1 MIVAWLLEVFM
12 DTHTTSDERLA
23 AICQMI
29 RNETLDPALKEAEH
43 IKQIAEREAARIRA
57 DAKQQAEKL
66 LHEARQQVQEEK
78 EAFEA
83 SLHQSSKQLLGILKE
98 QIERDLFNPGVD
110 HYLSDEFKDAIQIGA
125 LMNLILDELT
135 KEGISGD
142 LAAFLG
148 KNLNKDEVVK
158 HILKGSLD
166 KLSMGEVRSGHFAA
180 GVVIKVQNHHL
191 AIEITPEA
199 IREIIVPF
207 LRPDFRRFLFNE

>member
-1 MIVAWLLEVFM
+1 ME
-12 DTHTTSDERLA
+12 THTTSDERLA

-57 DAKQQAEKL
+57 EAKQQAEKL
-66 LHEARQQVQEEK
+66 LHEARQQIKEEK

-83 SLHQSSKQLLGILKE
+83 SLHQSAQQLQGVLKE
-98 QIERDLFNPGVD
+98 QIEQELFNPSVD
-110 HYLSDEFKDAIQIGA
+110 HYLSAEFKDTAQIGA
-125 LMNLILDELT
+125 LMHLILEELS

-142 LAAFLG
+142 LTAYVG
-148 KNLNKDEVVK
+148 KNLNREEVSK
-158 HILKGSLD
+158 HILKDSLQR
-166 KLSMGEVRSGHFAA
+166 LSLGEVQTGHFSS
-180 GVVIKVQNHHL
+180 GVVIKIQDHHL

-199 IREIIVPF
+199 IREIILPF

>member
-1 MIVAWLLEVFM
+1 M

-43 IKQIAEREAARIRA
+43 ITQLAEREAARIRA

-66 LHEARQQVQEEK
+66 LHETRQQLKEEK

-83 SLHQSSKQLLGILKE
+83 SLHQSAQQLLGILKE
-98 QIERDLFNPGVD
+98 QIERDLFNPSVD
-110 HYLSDEFKDAIQIGA
+110 QYLSEEFKDPSRVGS
-125 LMNLILDELT
+125 LMNLILEELA

-142 LAAFLG
+142 LAAYIG
-148 KNLNKDEVVK
+148 KNLNREEVVK
-158 HILKGSLD
+158 HILKSSLQ
-166 KLSMGEVRSGHFAA
+166 KLSIDEVKSGPFSS
-180 GVVIKVQNHHL
+180 GVVIKIQDHHL
-191 AIEITPEA
+191 AIEITPEVV
-199 IREIIVPF
+199 REIILPF